1 MLADEF
7 LCLFH
12 TGPQKKTKQVVD
24 PDRQVSDMGV
34 LLLNNLNA

>member
-1 MLADEF
+1 MLISHWTTKE
-7 LCLFH
+7 
-12 TGPQKKTKQVVD
+12 TKQVVD